1 MKLTIHAGHNP
12 DGNVACG
19 AVGFLKESTC
29 AREIVHHLAAVFSET
44 AHHVSDVT
52 VNNGVSATDV
62 LQKLTYLMNAEKV
75 DLNISIHLNAAN
87 EASAKGVECYY
98 YEGNGTTRNAAEE
111 ICKSL
116 SDRMGYKNRGAKP
129 NKTLYVI
136 RKTMDPTILVE
147 CGFVTNKEDCERYD
161 AKQIAES
168 IYDGLRKAYNWKNEL
183 PEFVPADNLYRVQLG
198 AFAKRENAEKLATEL
213 KTKGYDTFITT

>member
-12 DGNVACG
+12 DGKVACG
-19 AVGFLKESTC
+19 AAGFLKESTC
-29 AREIVHHLAAVFSET
+29 AREIANHLMAVFSEST
-44 AHHVSDVT
+44 TQAVNVT
-52 VNNGVSATDV
+52 VDNGVSATDV
-62 LQKLTYLMNAEKV
+62 LQKLVYLMNSEKC
-75 DLNISIHLNAAN
+75 DLNISIHLNAASD
-87 EASAKGVECYY
+87 ASAQGVECYY
-98 YEGNGTTRNAAEE
+98 YEGNGTSRNAAEE

-168 IYDGLRKAYNWKNEL
+168 IYEGLRKAYNWKNEL
-183 PEFVPADNLYRVQLG
+183 PEFTPTENLYRVQLG
-198 AFAKRENAEKLATEL
+198 AFRNRKNAEKLAEEL
-213 KTKGYDTFITT
+213 KAKGYETFITT